1 MGAPNKIFRLD
12 QADRAALD
20 EQLRDPGKTY
30 EAVRDWLIERG
41 FRFSLGS
48 LYRYAAARGMRG
60 LRPRAF
66 TKIDRLLSSEE
77 RKRYLKLVVDPWS
90 TVASLRE
97 WLLAHGASVW
107 PQAIRRHR
115 DRYLV
120 EYGEVERA
128 AQQANIVVEIARE
141 EGIAGLSEVALVKLE
156 QVLMQQFTLAKKQ
169 ETRLA
174 AGELTEM
181 SKSLATVMSTRETA
195 EAIRRENEAQKR
207 KATEEADRL
216 AKRGATGADIAA
228 RVKEIL
234 GA

>member
-1 MGAPNKIFRLD
+1 MGAHNKIFKLAE
-12 QADRAALD
+12 ADRDALD

-41 FRFSLGS
+41 FRFSLHS
-48 LYRYAAARGMRG
+48 LYRYAAARGMRE

-66 TKIDRLLSSEE
+66 SKIDRVLNAED
-77 RKRYLKLVVDPWS
+77 RKQYLKFVVDPRS
-90 TVASLRE
+90 TVSSLRA
-97 WLLAHGASVW
+97 WLLEHGASVW

-115 DRYLV
+115 HHYLA

-128 AQQANIVVEIARE
+128 ARQANIVVEIARE

-156 QVLMQQFTLAKKQ
+156 QVLMQQFTLARKE
-169 ETRLA
+169 ETRLEP
-174 AGELTEM
+174 GVLTEL
-181 SKSLATVMSTRETA
+181 SKSMATVMSTRETA

-207 KATEEADRL
+207 KAAEEADRL
-216 AKRGATGADIAA
+216 ARRGVSGADIAA